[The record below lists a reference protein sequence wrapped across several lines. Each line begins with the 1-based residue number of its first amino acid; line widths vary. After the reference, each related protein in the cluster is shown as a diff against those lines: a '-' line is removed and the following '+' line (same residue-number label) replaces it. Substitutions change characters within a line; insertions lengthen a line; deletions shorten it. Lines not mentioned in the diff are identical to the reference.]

1 MASNDSGSG
10 GGGAMGTPDLSGDVP
25 SADQEENAVV
35 SGGGLVGS
43 DEDGP
48 SEAAK

>member
-1 MASNDSGSG
+1 
-10 GGGAMGTPDLSGDVP
+10 MGTPDFSGSNP
-25 SADQEENAVV
+25 SADQEENSVV
-35 SGGGLVGS
+35 SGGGVVGS